1 MKKNETD
8 FMGEYDVKTH
18 NVMQKMDKAKL
29 DAFID
34 VAMEEFSKGYA
45 AANTDVIVKEAGISK
60 GLIFH
65 YFGSKKG
72 LYLFLIKYAL
82 DIVNTQYDKVV
93 LENRNFLDNMEQV
106 SRLALE
112 LTFEYP
118 VMYRFLMKS
127 YLSLSLNEVFTEGL
141 PKDIYNASESI
152 VKRILLHS
160 DKSLFR
166 NDIDA
171 EKAQD
176 IIIWAMNGFI
186 DKILTIGKEMSDFQ
200 NQFERLMEE
209 LETYLNVFR
218 RTFYK

>member
-1 MKKNETD
+1 MKQNEAD
-8 FMGEYDVKTH
+8 FVGEYNVNKH
-18 NVMQKMDKAKL
+18 KVMQKMDKDKL

-34 VAMEEFSKGYA
+34 VAMKEFSKGYA
-45 AANTDVIVKEAGISK
+45 TANTDLIAKEAGISK

-82 DIVNTQYDKVV
+82 DIINTQYDKAIWGS
-93 LENRNFLDNMEQV
+93 RNFLDNIEQV

-112 LTFEYP
+112 LTFEFP
-118 VMYRFLMKS
+118 VMYHFLMKS

-152 VKRILLHS
+152 VKRISLHS

-166 NDIDA
+166 DDIDA

-176 IIIWAMNGFI
+176 IIIWSMNGFI
-186 DKILTIGKEMSDFQ
+186 DKILAVGKEMSDFQ
-200 NQFERLMEE
+200 NQSETLMKE

-218 RTFYK
+218 ATFYK